1 MGFEGGNE
9 KNLAFKGK
17 GVKGKG
23 VKGKGE
29 STKNPSN
36 FAVRAFVM
44 MQTAYQNAKN
54 QRF

>member
-9 KNLAFKGK
+9 KNLALKGK

-23 VKGKGE
+23 G
-29 STKNPSN
+29 STKNPAN
-36 FAVRAFVM
+36 FAARAFVM